1 VTAGLPA
8 APVRER
14 VAIVARAIEPILN
27 RVGLVGPMVVELL
40 MNDPAVRVPQLRFAA
55 DSVFQF
61 LSTSMLDR
69 LGVELSKLGGTRTG
83 RSLATDR
90 WRVAPGVSLDVTQVQ
105 AEDGGPP
112 QLWLEYATLVTLP
125 VVVNEQLTVRIGG
138 AAPMLALECASFAI
152 GGGRAVDSDALERVV
167 LLIAGRRE
175 IEQEWAGAPPEL
187 RSFVVPTLAGLV
199 DSDALQIL
207 IQRALPDAALLPTL
221 GSRVRERVERM
232 AR

>member
-1 VTAGLPA
+1 
-8 APVRER
+8 
-14 VAIVARAIEPILN
+14 
-27 RVGLVGPMVVELL
+27 
-40 MNDPAVRVPQLRFAA
+40 
-55 DSVFQF
+55 
-61 LSTSMLDR
+61 
-69 LGVELSKLGGTRTG
+69 
-83 RSLATDR
+83 
-90 WRVAPGVSLDVTQVQ
+90 
-105 AEDGGPP
+105 
-112 QLWLEYATLVTLP
+112 
-125 VVVNEQLTVRIGG
+125 
-138 AAPMLALECASFAI
+138 MLALECGLFAI

-175 IEQEWAGAPPEL
+175 IEKEWAGAPPEL